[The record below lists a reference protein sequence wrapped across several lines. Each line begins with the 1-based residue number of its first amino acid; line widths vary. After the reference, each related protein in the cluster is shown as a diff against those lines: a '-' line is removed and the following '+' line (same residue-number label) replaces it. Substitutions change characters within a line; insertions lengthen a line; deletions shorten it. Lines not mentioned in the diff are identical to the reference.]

1 MMDREQSI
9 NFAMSTY
16 YSLKV
21 KTHMT
26 YHFLKGWFETIAMH
40 QEELMCLLITDVGG
54 HDLYGP
60 R

>member
-1 MMDREQSI
+1 
-9 NFAMSTY
+9 
-16 YSLKV
+16 
-21 KTHMT
+21 MT